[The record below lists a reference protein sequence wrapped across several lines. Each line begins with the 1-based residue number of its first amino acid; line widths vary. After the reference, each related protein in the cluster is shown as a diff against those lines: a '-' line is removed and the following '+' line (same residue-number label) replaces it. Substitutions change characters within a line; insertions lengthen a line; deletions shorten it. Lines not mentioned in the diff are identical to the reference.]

1 MNRCIRLLPSK
12 LQELHIFPLFFIFL
26 FHNYYWRAELSK
38 LDIFLIR
45 SHSFQWYECQC
56 IFLKRH
62 FIFKKLSVKIYVGQA
77 MTYIFP
83 FWTDFAEFWQSLFLS
98 INCQIWF
105 DRPRWQTSCLAF
117 DSGSYLTWDF
127 FFLYSSY
134 WSLCRMFKNKSLY
147 QLYFPRLFQFSS
159 FIYNRYL
166 SI

>member
-12 LQELHIFPLFFIFL
+12 LQELHIFPLFFFFL

-127 FFLYSSY
+127 FVYILPTDLYAECS
-134 WSLCRMFKNKSLY
+134 R
-147 QLYFPRLFQFSS
+147 
-159 FIYNRYL
+159 INRYTN
-166 SI
+166 SISRDFFSFPHSYIMDT